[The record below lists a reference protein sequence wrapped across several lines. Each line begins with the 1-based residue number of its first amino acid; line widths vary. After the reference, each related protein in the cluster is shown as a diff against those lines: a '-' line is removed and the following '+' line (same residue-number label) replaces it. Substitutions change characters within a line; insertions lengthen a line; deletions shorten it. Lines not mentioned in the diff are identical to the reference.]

1 MSTDGSTNSTH
12 SSVSQGLI
20 VFKCIQNHLPLSSFL
35 FFHVLPISKPY
46 IHPSIH
52 PSFSTNIQENS
63 QITPFFLQFSLLILL
78 LLLLLQLF
86 LLLLS
91 LTRSPCSPTRFLRS
105 SNSFSTS
112 SRTGSKYRC
121 AIASFAVS
129 RSYRSPSLPFSLL
142 PHDRTPASSPDN
154 RTAPR

>member
-12 SSVSQGLI
+12 CSVIHGQI
-20 VFKCIQNHLPLSSFL
+20 RFRCIPNHLVIFPIL
-35 FFHVLPISKPY
+35 FFHVLTL
-46 IHPSIH
+46 HTLFHQSIN

-154 RTAPR
+154 RTTPR